1 MRPEPPD
8 EPVSGTLE
16 VVFLDV
22 GQADAALI
30 SCNGQH
36 MMIDGGNAADSQ
48 LVFSV
53 LAARGIDYLDY
64 IVFSHTDEDH
74 IGGLAGALQ
83 RADVGI
89 CYGPSATRD
98 TKAFE
103 NFVRKLND
111 RGKQITVPKD
121 SVTFTLGEAIVT
133 AVHITTDTEDPNEN
147 ELVVRIVYGDTSF
160 LFTGDIGSATERQ
173 LIDSGV
179 DVESTVLKVPHHGSN
194 SSSSYYFLRVVDP
207 EVSVISV
214 GAANSYGHP
223 TEKVLSRYRD
233 LGCALYRTDL
243 QGDITATSDGREIV
257 FTTQKTASRDLYTPP
272 VGAE

>member
-1 MRPEPPD
+1 MKAMSRKTLSKLVTVITTLLLALLLASCMGSEPSD

-30 SCNGQH
+30 SCDGQH

-53 LAARGIDYLDY
+53 LEARGIDYLDY

-111 RGKQITVPKD
+111 RGRQITIPED
-121 SVTFTLGEAIVT
+121 SVTSTLGEAL
-133 AVHITTDTEDPNEN
+133 
-147 ELVVRIVYGDTSF
+147 LVI
-160 LFTGDIGSATERQ
+160 
-173 LIDSGV
+173 
-179 DVESTVLKVPHHGSN
+179 VPH
-194 SSSSYYFLRVVDP
+194 
-207 EVSVISV
+207 
-214 GAANSYGHP
+214 A
-223 TEKVLSRYRD
+223 
-233 LGCALYRTDL
+233 
-243 QGDITATSDGREIV
+243 
-257 FTTQKTASRDLYTPP
+257 
-272 VGAE
+272 